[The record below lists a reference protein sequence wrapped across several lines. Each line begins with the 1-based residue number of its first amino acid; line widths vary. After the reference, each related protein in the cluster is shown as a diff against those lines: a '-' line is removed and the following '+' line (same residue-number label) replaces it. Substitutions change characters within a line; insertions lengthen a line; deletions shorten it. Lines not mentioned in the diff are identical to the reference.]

1 VSADQPRTVVRPPA
15 TASGAAD
22 ALPALARPLL
32 DLAATAARTPRP
44 DPAAIATEARQL
56 AEAFETA
63 ALRAGLDRAT
73 VGDARDALLAVLEA
87 RARGNPALDARAWEA
102 ARHRALPG
110 VGDLSAAALRRRV
123 EANAGRRDLARFLR
137 HCLEAAEAAQPAA
150 SRAPR
155 RAFLAPALLGAA
167 LVAWAGWT
175 EWRFRADLLA
185 TLPTVP
191 STAAASPAA
200 TAQALDAMAAAAG
213 AVQARA
219 ADSPLGLVHR
229 LGALS
234 PAAAARARYVA
245 AVDTM
250 LPRHIADALATALAT
265 EGGSLPLYDALRVQA
280 ILDGT
285 APWQPMYLAGWL
297 ADLSGADPALAPAA
311 RHAAALSGPPPGL
324 PAQDPELVLQA
335 RALAA
340 EGDPADFAF
349 LELWR
354 SEAAATLPPWTP
366 ATIPGVETAL
376 VRRSGRALDEGIPGL
391 FTAAGWQTTVGGAAT
406 AAVARAAAESER
418 VLGRRSEGV
427 PEAALLDTLQRRTLD
442 AWTAYLQDLR
452 VRPFS
457 DQPTALLT
465 TGALATRDSPLEAL
479 FREVWREVGGE
490 DRARSHPNQ
499 LRIAATFGPVI
510 QYVEQGHLAA
520 ISRLFA
526 TLNVAVA
533 ELGDDAD
540 VSRRRLMD
548 VQSRA
553 ASVAAL
559 NQAPLLV
566 VQIIEDVLAQTV
578 VAQGGP
584 GRPRAALAWEQQLA
598 GTCAAVIADAYP
610 FGAGPDADLAAV
622 ADLLAPEGRIPRF
635 FATELAPLMSTE
647 ATPWRWKPEAR
658 LSGFSPDSA
667 AFFERAAVVSAA
679 LFPPG
684 GVTLDLSA
692 LAQRG
697 AATVSLGGVTA
708 PVTTEGAAA
717 ALAWPGPSPDSGFL
731 IAFGGAGNES
741 AAWQGPWGLLHFLN
755 GLPVRRRDG
764 GQRFL
769 LDVKLP
775 NTRAYLELAF
785 ATPSNPAA
793 VRPLL
798 PGLRCPRT
806 L

>member
-1 VSADQPRTVVRPPA
+1 MSADQPRTVVRPTA
-15 TASGAAD
+15 TASTAAD

-32 DLAATAARTPRP
+32 DLAAMAARAPRP
-44 DPAAIATEARQL
+44 DPATIASEARRL

-110 VGDLSAAALRRRV
+110 VGNLSAATLRRRV
-123 EANAGRRDLARFLR
+123 EANAGRRYLARFLR
-137 HCLEAAEAAQPAA
+137 HCLEAAEAAQPAPA
-150 SRAPR
+150 RAPR
-155 RAFLAPALLGAA
+155 RAFLAPTLLGAA

-185 TLPTVP
+185 TLPTP
-191 STAAASPAA
+191 PPAAASSPAG
-200 TAQALDAMAAAAG
+200 TARALDALAAAAET
-213 AVQARA
+213 VRARGT
-219 ADSPLGLVHR
+219 DSPLGLVHL
-229 LGALS
+229 LGPLS
-234 PAAAARARYVA
+234 PAAAARTRYVA
-245 AVDTM
+245 AVDAM
-250 LPRHIADALATALAT
+250 LPHHIADALATALAT

-285 APWQPMYLAGWL
+285 APWQPTYLAGWL
-297 ADLSGADPALAPAA
+297 ADRSGADRALAPAA
-311 RHAAALSGPPPGL
+311 RHATALSGPPPGL
-324 PAQDPELVLQA
+324 PAQDPELLLQA
-335 RALAA
+335 RSLAA

-354 SEAAATLPPWTP
+354 SEATATPPWTP
-366 ATIPGVETAL
+366 AGIPGVETAL
-376 VRRSGRALDEGIPGL
+376 VRRSGRPLDEGIPGL
-391 FTAAGWQTTVGGAAT
+391 FTAAGWQTTVGSAAT

-418 VLGRRSEGV
+418 VLGRRGDSV
-427 PEAALLDTLQRRTLD
+427 PEVALQDTLQHRTLD

-465 TGALATRDSPLEAL
+465 TGALATRGSPLEAL

-490 DRARSHPNQ
+490 DRSRSHPNQ

-510 QYVEQGHLAA
+510 QYVEQGHLAE

-584 GRPRAALAWEQQLA
+584 GRPRAALAWEQHLA
-598 GTCAAVIADAYP
+598 GACSAVIADAYP
-610 FGAGPDADLAAV
+610 FGAGPDADLATV
-622 ADLLAPEGRIPRF
+622 ADLLAPEGRISRF

-658 LSGFSPDSA
+658 LSGFSPESA

-679 LFPPG
+679 LFPSG
-684 GVTLDLSA
+684 GVTLNLSA

-697 AATVSLGGVTA
+697 AATVSLGGATA

-717 ALAWPGPSPDSGFL
+717 ALAWPGPAPESGFL
-731 IAFGGAGNES
+731 IAFGDGAGNGS
-741 AAWQGPWGLLHFLN
+741 AAWHGPWGLLRFLD
-755 GLPVRRRDG
+755 GLHLRRRDG

-798 PGLRCPRT
+798 SDLRCPRT